1 MNPSVNI
8 HQISRIV
15 SQKVIKRKRVR
26 SKASQN
32 DQEYYENIKDK
43 LENDDQKESNKIM
56 GIVNL

>member
-8 HQISRIV
+8 HKISKIV

-32 DQEYYENIKDK
+32 DQEFYETIKDK
-43 LENDDQKESNKIM
+43 LEGDD
-56 GIVNL
+56 